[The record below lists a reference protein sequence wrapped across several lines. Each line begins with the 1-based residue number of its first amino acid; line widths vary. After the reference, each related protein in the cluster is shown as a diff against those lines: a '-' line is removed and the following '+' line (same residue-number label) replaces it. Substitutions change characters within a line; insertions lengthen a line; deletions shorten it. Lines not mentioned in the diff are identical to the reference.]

1 MDNFFMKALKTTPLI
16 LLIIGGINWLLVGLF
31 RFDIVAALF
40 GHESVFSRII
50 YVIVGICALYCFTL
64 LPKIQELS
72 KITKINV
79 FPMRILPKKFHPL
92 S

>member
-1 MDNFFMKALKTTPLI
+1 MTLLSTVRIDTMDNFFMKALKTAPLI

-72 KITKINV
+72 KN
-79 FPMRILPKKFHPL
+79 H
-92 S
+92 